1 LYFYTNRPT
10 AFRQFENI
18 FPFLDSTAK
27 NGQCEGFTPRDVV
40 NKVKKLRQK
49 YKAEK
54 DKKRRSGTGK
64 GKEWKFFSKLDA
76 FLSTKPNVE
85 PLLVVDTMAES
96 STNDGTTRPETEE
109 TDDPVK
115 GG

>member
-1 LYFYTNRPT
+1 M
-10 AFRQFENI
+10 
-18 FPFLDSTAK
+18 
-27 NGQCEGFTPRDVV
+27 

-49 YKAEK
+49 YKTEK

-85 PLLVVDTMAES
+85 PLIVVDTMAAN
-96 STNDGTTRPETEE
+96 STNEGTTPPEAEKTGDIVE
-109 TDDPVK
+109 